1 MRQTCTLDQLVLI
14 SNLLGGCARFPF
26 LSVRV
31 QSGTG
36 GGVGT
41 RKGLSPIAGGVPIV
55 NVASSS
61 VSFLIVWFVSMQ
73 SSIAAQM
80 RHTMK
85 RM

>member
-1 MRQTCTLDQLVLI
+1 MYLGSVGLNI
-14 SNLLGGCARFPF
+14 KFAGGCARFPF

-41 RKGLSPIAGGVPIV
+41 RKGLSSIAGGASTV

-61 VSFLIVWFVSMQ
+61 VSSLIVWFVSKQ

>member
-1 MRQTCTLDQLVLI
+1 MRR
-14 SNLLGGCARFPF
+14 NMYLGSVGLNIKFAGGYVRFPF

-41 RKGLSPIAGGVPIV
+41 RKGLSSIAGGVSTV

-61 VSFLIVWFVSMQ
+61 VSSLIVWFVSKQ